1 MRFCFEIYFQF
12 VIPELYGAVSW
23 FPTFLLAPMDFAM
36 SSVLMWYLTWT
47 SSYCSLFLSF
57 IISHAVFIFFF
68 FFELKQHLWEHLQ
81 NHLGFQNQAF
91 NKIAQLTHLLCLLHF
106 CMPQFPFLPTTSI
119 CDSLEPATTASWGSI
134 EVGPHSQE

>member
-36 SSVLMWYLTWT
+36 SSVLMDQQLLLTVPFFHHF
-47 SSYCSLFLSF
+47 SCCFY
-57 IISHAVFIFFF
+57 FFF

-106 CMPQFPFLPTTSI
+106 CMPQFPFLLTTSI

-134 EVGPHSQE
+134 EVGPHSQD